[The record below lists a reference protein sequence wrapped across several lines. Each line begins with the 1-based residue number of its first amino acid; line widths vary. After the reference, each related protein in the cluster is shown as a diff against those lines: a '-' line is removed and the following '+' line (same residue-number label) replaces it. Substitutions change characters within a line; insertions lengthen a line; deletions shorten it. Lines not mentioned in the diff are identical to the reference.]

1 MAAAA
6 AGALLLALPASCR
19 GGGAGVFLPG
29 ARLHRVAQAA
39 GTAAAGHGFRPPPA
53 NASSWPEHL
62 RAEMSEAEAAAMREE
77 VRGMF
82 KFAYQGYMEHAFP
95 RDELSP
101 LSCRGVDTLGGFA
114 LTLVDSL
121 DTLVVMGEAEEF
133 ARAVRWVG
141 ANLTFDLNSMVS
153 VFETNIRVLGG
164 LLAGHELA
172 QGGPLGVSVEGYR
185 GELLELARDLGE
197 RLLPAFKTPT
207 GMPFGSVHL
216 QDGVLPLETPV
227 TSTACAGT
235 LSLEFGLLSRL
246 TGDPTFRLAALRSAR
261 GVWSRRSRLHL
272 VGGHVDVQSGNWV
285 HKDAGI
291 GTSIDSFYEY
301 LLKSYVVHG
310 DEEAHHMFCQAYE
323 AVEANLRVDP
333 WYVEVNMDT
342 GKLVWPRLNS
352 LQGFWP
358 GLQAL
363 AGDLEKAR
371 RTLAAFMRVWDLY
384 GFLPES
390 FSLLENKAMKG
401 HRSYP
406 LRPELIES
414 AYLLYRSTGDP
425 VYLEMGRRFLKSLR
439 ETRGECGFAM
449 IADVTSGIKTDSME
463 SFFLSETLKYLF
475 LLFDAG
481 AGGQNAFND
490 RDNQYVFST
499 EGHIFPVERDLS
511 GILKDYAPERVVGE
525 GLLSF
530 TQSIGTLSPD
540 RLLPPREDRAVVA
553 PPPRIR
559 LEPSLSKEEDW
570 EGEEPEQDDEEDEAE
585 ADAET
590 EVDAEA
596 EMGAEAGSAAE
607 AEAEAGGDEGSDSEH
622 VGAVSVG
629 ADSDAAVTKRPG
641 LQRLFPH
648 YSLKCVHSGTSP
660 KKKRSAYID
669 MEDDDEQATVRITL
683 SHPASATE
691 EVDLVKEATS
701 VALAKYWHSMEPVRN
716 KSDVGVQKSED
727 GLSITLTFKLKPAA
741 TSTCALPR
749 SVFDPRTMEA
759 YISCPA

>member
-1 MAAAA
+1 MF
-6 AGALLLALPASCR
+6 LPA
-19 GGGAGVFLPG
+19 GLP
-29 ARLHRVAQAA
+29 RMAQAA
-39 GTAAAGHGFRPPPA
+39 ATASAGGSPTGGFRPPPA
-53 NASSWPEHL
+53 NSSSWPEHL
-62 RAEMSEAEAAAMREE
+62 RTEMSEEEAAALREE

-82 KFAYQGYMEHAFP
+82 KFAYQGYLEHAFP

-101 LSCRGVDTLGGFA
+101 LSCRGVDTLGGYA
-114 LTLVDSL
+114 LTLVDTL
-121 DTLVVMGEAEEF
+121 DTLVVMGEEEEF

-141 ANLTFDLNSMVS
+141 ANLTFDLNSTVS

-172 QGGPLGVSVEGYR
+172 QGGPLGVPVEGYR

-235 LSLEFGLLSRL
+235 LALEFGRLSRL
-246 TGDPTFRLAALRSAR
+246 TGDPAFRLAALRSAR
-261 GVWSRRSRLHL
+261 GVWSRRSRLNL
-272 VGGHVDVQSGNWV
+272 VGGHVDVQSGNWI

-358 GLQAL
+358 GLQVL

-390 FSLLENKAMKG
+390 FSLLENKAVKG

-414 AYLLYRSTGDP
+414 AYLMYRSTGDP

-449 IADVTSGIKTDSME
+449 IADVTSGLKSDAME

-481 AGGQNAFND
+481 AGGQSAFND

-511 GILKDYAPERVVGE
+511 GILQDYAPERAVGE

-530 TQSIGTLSPD
+530 TESVGTLATD
-540 RLLPPREDRAVVA
+540 RLLPLREDRAVAA

-570 EGEEPEQDDEEDEAE
+570 EGEEPEEEDEEDEAE
-585 ADAET
+585 A
-590 EVDAEA
+590 EA
-596 EMGAEAGSAAE
+596 EREAG
-607 AEAEAGGDEGSDSEH
+607 AGADAGAGVGGGGSSDSEYSALSA
-622 VGAVSVG
+622 GAGSG
-629 ADSDAAVTKRPG
+629 AAVTKRPG

-648 YSLKCVHSGTSP
+648 YSLKCVHSEKAP

-669 MEDDDEQATVRITL
+669 MEDDDEQATVRINL
-683 SHPASATE
+683 SQPASAAE

-701 VALAKYWHSMEPVRN
+701 VALAKYWHTLEPVRN
-716 KSDVGVQKSED
+716 PSDVGVQKSKD
-727 GLSITLTFKLKPAA
+727 GRSITLTFKLKPAA
-741 TSTCALPR
+741 ASACALPR
-749 SVFDPRTMEA
+749 SVFDPKTMES
-759 YISCPA
+759 YTSCPA